1 MALDKTR
8 IGNVTS
14 EQLEALDADYPEDTN
29 AEVYSA
35 ISIVEIVK
43 EDGDQR
49 ARAVR
54 VRLDTEGDLLRIVAV
69 LRAAEMQLLA
79 QLGYS
84 GGPPSN

>member
-1 MALDKTR
+1 MALDKAL

-14 EQLEALDADYPEDTN
+14 QQLEALDADYPEDTN

-49 ARAVR
+49 TRAVR
-54 VRLDTEGDLLRIVAV
+54 LRFGTGGDMLRVVAV
-69 LRAAEMQLLA
+69 LRAAEMQLLG
-79 QLGYS
+79 QLGYV
-84 GGPPSN
+84 GGDSS